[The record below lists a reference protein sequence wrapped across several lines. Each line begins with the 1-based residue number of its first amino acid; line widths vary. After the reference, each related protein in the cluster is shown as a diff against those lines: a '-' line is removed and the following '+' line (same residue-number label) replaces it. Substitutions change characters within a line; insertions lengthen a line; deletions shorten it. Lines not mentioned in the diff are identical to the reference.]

1 MCISSEKNAPVH
13 LQRKHLVPMQ
23 EALISFRV
31 LKQGKTGLHLVAV
44 SVRLKG
50 HYTRYIL
57 QETQNVKHFSFACL
71 INCSISMTEQ

>member
-1 MCISSEKNAPVH
+1 MSISSEINAP
-13 LQRKHLVPMQ
+13 LALTKHVVQMQ
-23 EALISFRV
+23 AALISSRN

-44 SVRLKG
+44 SVRLKS

-57 QETQNVKHFSFACL
+57 LETQNVKHFSFACL